1 MIKLK
6 TILGEG
12 YAWER
17 EAGKPLP
24 TLEQT
29 TAAYAAKMQ
38 EQSNDQ
44 DISSPMESYSSMSD
58 RQLMSAAESAGM
70 EEMIIVGYDGE
81 LENRDEIISL
91 LNSDMQMEQAKP
103 DYIDADSDG
112 DEKESMKK
120 AFADKEDKSVNELSD
135 DEIDARWN
143 KPQQNWQRQFN
154 SSQMDVKSNDMS
166 KSSNGGVSKFYQE
179 KLAALEAERQQIEF
193 DMEQEAEPEG
203 GPIADYYGGALENI
217 DNQISAVR
225 SKMNKNE
232 STFTTKAGLQ
242 EMRELPLEQRILR
255 NLKGN
260 DYILSETFKK

>member
-38 EQSNDQ
+38 EQSADQ
-44 DISSPMESYSSMSD
+44 AISNPMD
-58 RQLMSAAESAGM
+58 
-70 EEMIIVGYDGE
+70 DE
-81 LENRDEIISL
+81 LE
-91 LNSDMQMEQAKP
+91 EQDKP
-103 DYIDADSDG
+103 DYIDADGDG

-135 DEIDARWN
+135 DEIDSRWN

-154 SSQMDVKSNDMS
+154 SSQMDMGNKSIDMP
-166 KSSNGGVSKFYQE
+166 KSGGVGVSKFYQE

-203 GPIADYYGGALENI
+203 GPIADYYGGALETI

>member
-6 TILGEG
+6 SILNEG
-12 YAWER
+12 YSWER
-17 EAGKPLP
+17 KADGSLP
-24 TLEQT
+24 TLSDSI
-29 TAAYAAKMQ
+29 AAYEAKL
-38 EQSNDQ
+38 
-44 DISSPMESYSSMSD
+44 
-58 RQLMSAAESAGM
+58 R
-70 EEMIIVGYDGE
+70 EE
-81 LENRDEIISL
+81 
-91 LNSDMQMEQAKP
+91 AKP
-103 DYIDADSDG
+103 DYIDADGDG
-112 DEKESMKK
+112 NEKESMKQ
-120 AFADKEDKSVNELSD
+120 AFADKEDSSFSEYSLDALTDMKINLSRYEGNEEEIKKINAEIAKRKNNESINELSD

-154 SSQMDVKSNDMS
+154 SSQMDVKSVDMP

-242 EMRELPLEQRILR
+242 EMREIPLEQRILR

-260 DYILSETFKK
+260 DYILRETFKK

>member
-29 TAAYAAKMQ
+29 IAAYAAKMQ
-38 EQSNDQ
+38 E
-44 DISSPMESYSSMSD
+44 E
-58 RQLMSAAESAGM
+58 
-70 EEMIIVGYDGE
+70 
-81 LENRDEIISL
+81 
-91 LNSDMQMEQAKP
+91 AKP
-103 DYIDADSDG
+103 DYIDADGDG

-120 AFADKEDKSVNELSD
+120 AFADKADSSFSEYSIDALTDMKINLSRYDGNEDQIARINREIAKRKQNESINELSD

-154 SSQMDVKSNDMS
+154 SSQMDIGKKSNDMP
-166 KSSNGGVSKFYQE
+166 KSAGTGVSKFYQE

>member
-38 EQSNDQ
+38 EQD
-44 DISSPMESYSSMSD
+44 
-58 RQLMSAAESAGM
+58 
-70 EEMIIVGYDGE
+70 
-81 LENRDEIISL
+81 
-91 LNSDMQMEQAKP
+91 KP
-103 DYIDADSDG
+103 DYIDADGDG
-112 DEKESMKK
+112 NEKESMKK
-120 AFADKEDKSVNELSD
+120 AFDDKEDSSFSEYSIDALTDMKINLSRYEGNEDQIARINREIEKRKQNEAINELSD

-154 SSQMDVKSNDMS
+154 SSQMDISKKSNDMPKSASS
-166 KSSNGGVSKFYQE
+166 KVSKFYQE
-179 KLAALEAERQQIEF
+179 KLAALEAERQQLEF

>member
-38 EQSNDQ
+38 E
-44 DISSPMESYSSMSD
+44 
-58 RQLMSAAESAGM
+58 
-70 EEMIIVGYDGE
+70 EE
-81 LENRDEIISL
+81 
-91 LNSDMQMEQAKP
+91 AKP
-103 DYIDADSDG
+103 DYIDADGDG
-112 DEKESMKK
+112 NEEESMKK
-120 AFADKEDKSVNELSD
+120 AFADKEDSAGWK
-135 DEIDARWN
+135 R
-143 KPQQNWQRQFN
+143 
-154 SSQMDVKSNDMS
+154 
-166 KSSNGGVSKFYQE
+166 
-179 KLAALEAERQQIEF
+179 EAENLMNIEHGSYDNSTLNDVII
-193 DMEQEAEPEG
+193 DMTDA
-203 GPIADYYGGALENI
+203 INYGIEDEDDLRAFI
-217 DNQISAVR
+217 KKYDNT
-225 SKMNKNE
+225 NE

-242 EMRELPLEQRILR
+242 EMREIPLDQRILR

>member
-38 EQSNDQ
+38 E
-44 DISSPMESYSSMSD
+44 
-58 RQLMSAAESAGM
+58 
-70 EEMIIVGYDGE
+70 EE
-81 LENRDEIISL
+81 
-91 LNSDMQMEQAKP
+91 AKP
-103 DYIDADSDG
+103 DYIDADGDG
-112 DEKESMKK
+112 DEEESMKK
-120 AFADKEDKSVNELSD
+120 AFADKEDSAGWKREAENLMNIEHGSYDNSTLNDVIIDMTDAINYGIEDEDDLRAFIKKYDNTNESVNELSD

-166 KSSNGGVSKFYQE
+166 KSLNGGVSKFYQE

-242 EMRELPLEQRILR
+242 EMREIPLEQRILR